1 MAVRPR
7 LTLVLSE
14 VAVVHNRN
22 VLSFFSILWL
32 RSLIQH
38 LLDGGQT
45 QSDSGAFTGS
55 GDTQSR
61 GTRTGGQSYDDSNT
75 GCKSLVL
82 SFCYQHLM
90 VLRIYQMDPE
100 AGTPKVVMQ
109 AVVILNPETTVME
122 VVDVSS
128 FYSRNHFYFFFS
140 FGSMFLFTDGSQD
153 QGSQGQQQGCTSVS
167 HFYCA
172 MHLI

>member
-1 MAVRPR
+1 MVVRPKA
-7 LTLVLSE
+7 TLVLSQ

-61 GTRTGGQSYDDSNT
+61 GTRTGGQSYDDSKT
-75 GCKSLVL
+75 GCKSLFFVFL
-82 SFCYQHLM
+82 LHQHLM

-100 AGTPKVVMQ
+100 AETPKVVMQ
-109 AVVILNPETTVME
+109 AVVILNLETTVME
-122 VVDVSS
+122 VVDVSI
-128 FYSRNHFYFFFS
+128 FYSRNHFYSFFS
-140 FGSMFLFTDGSQD
+140 LAQCFSSQTEVRTRD
-153 QGSQGQQQGCTSVS
+153 LKANSKVVRLSVI
-167 HFYCA
+167 FIAQC
-172 MHLI
+172 I